1 MSLFPYWFHTIHLKV
16 MMSKQMNNNCPK
28 EYICQFI
35 DFMFYKYFHLNY
47 AEPKWLENAT
57 LM

>member
-1 MSLFPYWFHTIHLKV
+1 
-16 MMSKQMNNNCPK
+16 MMSKQMNNNCLK

-47 AEPKWLENAT
+47 AEPKWIENAT
-57 LM
+57 LK